1 MVGQK
6 EARNPKI
13 FAKDENVG
21 ERQYTL
27 IGHNINCT
35 GLLITIGLYS
45 VSFRHKCPLPG
56 VRTLSW
62 WGAWHWWGVSG
73 RCLSSSWGGVR
84 HLGEVTAK
92 VHTSQPGGGVSSWT
106 DSGWCV
112 AGTWLTRA
120 TLGDSL
126 EYEILTLEGWG
137 GLVPGWSRKCPLG
150 VPLVVYILTFTGP
163 DLFLH
168 ADVGVGRGGSDF
180 RDLMFLF
187 FLIIFHNF

>member
-1 MVGQK
+1 M
-6 EARNPKI
+6 
-13 FAKDENVG
+13 
-21 ERQYTL
+21 
-27 IGHNINCT
+27 
-35 GLLITIGLYS
+35 
-45 VSFRHKCPLPG
+45 
-56 VRTLSW
+56 
-62 WGAWHWWGVSG
+62 
-73 RCLSSSWGGVR
+73 
-84 HLGEVTAK
+84 
-92 VHTSQPGGGVSSWT
+92 
-106 DSGWCV
+106 
-112 AGTWLTRA
+112 TRA